1 MCEELEEGKSGG
13 IDKVVDVAEYILELH
28 GPMATMKLHKLL
40 YYCQAYCL
48 VTQDRPMFDLDFQ
61 AWVNGPVIPEL
72 FELHR
77 GKFLI
82 RHGEL
87 YKALEGVKINE
98 EHREA

>member
-1 MCEELEEGKSGG
+1 M
-13 IDKVVDVAEYILELH
+13 AEYILGLY
-28 GPMATMKLHKLL
+28 GPMSTMKLHKLL

-48 VTQDRPMFDLDFQ
+48 VTQDRPMFYLDFQ
-61 AWVNGPVIPEL
+61 AWVSGPVIPEL

-87 YKALEGVKINE
+87 YEALEGTKDG
-98 EHREA
+98 REDD

>member
-1 MCEELEEGKSGG
+1 MREEFEKGKSGG

-28 GPMATMKLHKLL
+28 GPMPTMKLHKLL

-87 YKALEGVKINE
+87 YEALEGVD
-98 EHREA
+98 

>member
-1 MCEELEEGKSGG
+1 MRGELEEEKSGG

-28 GPMATMKLHKLL
+28 GPMSTMKLHKLL
-40 YYCQAYCL
+40 YYCQVYCL

-61 AWVNGPVIPEL
+61 AWMNGPVIPEL

-77 GKFLI
+77 GKFLV

-87 YKALEGVKINE
+87 YEALEGTRNG
-98 EHREA
+98 REDD